1 MSLLDE
7 MELTHADCALL
18 LERLEG
24 VQGNKA
30 ARLREKLS
38 FLRDRTVDVLDTVV
52 AASTRAGVVLQPGER
67 ARHRDLAGVDDL
79 LRDLRP

>member
-1 MSLLDE
+1 MNLLDE

-38 FLRDRTVDVLDTVV
+38 FIRDRTVDVLDTEAKVWRAYADRELTEDELRERIDALR
-52 AASTRAGVVLQPGER
+52 AAR
-67 ARHRDLAGVDDL
+67 
-79 LRDLRP
+79 

>member
-24 VQGNKA
+24 VHGNKA
-30 ARLREKLS
+30 ERLREKLA
-38 FLRDRTVDVLDTVV
+38 FIRDRTVDVLDTEAKVW
-52 AASTRAGVVLQPGER
+52 RAYADRELTDDEARER
-67 ARHRDLAGVDDL
+67 IDA
-79 LRDLRP
+79 LRGGR

>member
-1 MSLLDE
+1 VNLLDE

-24 VQGNKA
+24 VHGNKG

-38 FLRDRTVDVLDTVV
+38 FIRDHTVDVLDTEAKVW
-52 AASTRAGVVLQPGER
+52 AAYADRELTEDGARAKIAALKDSR
-67 ARHRDLAGVDDL
+67 
-79 LRDLRP
+79 

>member
-38 FLRDRTVDVLDTVV
+38 FIRDHTVDVLDTEDKVW
-52 AASTRAGVVLQPGER
+52 AAYADRELSEDELRERIRALR
-67 ARHRDLAGVDDL
+67 AAR
-79 LRDLRP
+79 

>member
-1 MSLLDE
+1 MTLLDE

-24 VQGNKA
+24 VHGNKA

-38 FLRDRTVDVLDTVV
+38 FIRDRTVDVLDTEDKVW
-52 AASTRAGVVLQPGER
+52 RAYADRELTEDEACER
-67 ARHRDLAGVDDL
+67 IDA
-79 LRDLRP
+79 LRGGR

>member
-1 MSLLDE
+1 MNLLDG

-24 VQGNKA
+24 VHGNKA

-38 FLRDRTVDVLDTVV
+38 FLRDRTVDVLDTEAKIWRAYADRELNEDEVRERIDALL
-52 AASTRAGVVLQPGER
+52 AAR
-67 ARHRDLAGVDDL
+67 
-79 LRDLRP
+79 

>member
-1 MSLLDE
+1 MTLLDE

-38 FLRDRTVDVLDTVV
+38 FIRDRTVDVLDTEDKVWRAYADRELNEDQLRERI
-52 AASTRAGVVLQPGER
+52 AALRA
-67 ARHRDLAGVDDL
+67 AR
-79 LRDLRP
+79 

>member
-30 ARLREKLS
+30 ARLRAKLS
-38 FLRDRTVDVLDTVV
+38 FIRDRTVDVLDNEAKIW
-52 AASTRAGVVLQPGER
+52 AAYADRELTDDEARERLDALWAGR
-67 ARHRDLAGVDDL
+67 
-79 LRDLRP
+79 

>member
-1 MSLLDE
+1 MTLLDE
-7 MELTHADCALL
+7 MDLTHADCALL

-38 FLRDRTVDVLDTVV
+38 FIRDRTVDVLDTEDKVWRAYADRELNEDQLRERI
-52 AASTRAGVVLQPGER
+52 AALRA
-67 ARHRDLAGVDDL
+67 AR
-79 LRDLRP
+79 

>member
-1 MSLLDE
+1 MTLLDE

-38 FLRDRTVDVLDTVV
+38 FIRDRTVDVLDTEAKVW
-52 AASTRAGVVLQPGER
+52 AAYADRELNENQLRERIAALRA
-67 ARHRDLAGVDDL
+67 AR
-79 LRDLRP
+79 

>member
-38 FLRDRTVDVLDTVV
+38 FIRDRTVDVLDTEAKVW
-52 AASTRAGVVLQPGER
+52 AAYADRELNENQLRERIAALRA
-67 ARHRDLAGVDDL
+67 AR
-79 LRDLRP
+79 

>member
-24 VQGNKA
+24 VHGNKA

-38 FLRDRTVDVLDTVV
+38 FIRDRTVDVLDT
-52 AASTRAGVVLQPGER
+52 E
-67 ARHRDLAGVDDL
+67 DE
-79 LRDLRP
+79 

>member
-24 VQGNKA
+24 VHGNKA
-30 ARLREKLS
+30 ERLREKLA
-38 FLRDRTVDVLDTVV
+38 FVRNRTVDVLDTEARIWRAYADRELTDDEARERLDALW
-52 AASTRAGVVLQPGER
+52 AAR
-67 ARHRDLAGVDDL
+67 
-79 LRDLRP
+79 

>member
-1 MSLLDE
+1 MTLLDE
-7 MELTHADCALL
+7 MDLTHADCALL

-38 FLRDRTVDVLDTVV
+38 FIRDRTVDVLDTEAKVW
-52 AASTRAGVVLQPGER
+52 AAYADRELNENQLRERIAALRA
-67 ARHRDLAGVDDL
+67 AR
-79 LRDLRP
+79 

>member
-1 MSLLDE
+1 MTLLDE

-24 VQGNKA
+24 VHGNKA

-38 FLRDRTVDVLDTVV
+38 FIRDHTVDVLDTEDKVW
-52 AASTRAGVVLQPGER
+52 RAYADRELTEDELRER
-67 ARHRDLAGVDDL
+67 IRA
-79 LRDLRP
+79 LRVG

>member
-24 VQGNKA
+24 VHGNKA
-30 ARLREKLS
+30 SRLREKLA
-38 FLRDRTVDVLDTVV
+38 FVRDRTVDVLDTEDKVW
-52 AASTRAGVVLQPGER
+52 RAY
-67 ARHRDLAGVDDL
+67 ADRDLTEDEARERIDA
-79 LRDLRP
+79 LRAAR

>member
-24 VQGNKA
+24 VHGNKA
-30 ARLREKLS
+30 RRLREKLS
-38 FLRDRTVDVLDTVV
+38 FIRDHTVDVLDTEDKVW
-52 AASTRAGVVLQPGER
+52 AAYADRELTEDEARERIDALRAGR
-67 ARHRDLAGVDDL
+67 
-79 LRDLRP
+79 